1 MALIPVDNVGQVGI
15 VKEQSSWN
23 LPPNVWSDG
32 NNVRSEHDAIIKSPG
47 YADVMATVP
56 VAPLYIINLVTG
68 VNEYWIVGGLTAIHV
83 YDNSDV
89 SDTLDGG
96 ISAADTSITVDS
108 TTGFETAGTITIE
121 GEDIPYTGKTSTTFT
136 GCTRGGSAAIHADG
150 ATVTRTNKWYDLTR
164 GPGAGGAYD
173 ANATENWTSTVI
185 GGVLV
190 MSNGV
195 D

>member
-1 MALIPVDNVGQVGI
+1 MALIPVDNVGQIGI
-15 VKEQSSWN
+15 VKDINPWQ

-32 NNVRSEHDAIIKSPG
+32 NNVRAEHGAIAKSPG
-47 YADVMATVP
+47 YSNVMATVP
-56 VAPLYIINLVTG
+56 VAPYYITSLVTG

-108 TTGFETAGTITIE
+108 TTGFESNGTITIE
-121 GEDIPYTGKTSTTFT
+121 DEDIPYTGKTSTTFT

-150 ATVTRTNKWYDLTR
+150 ATVTRTKKWYDLTR
-164 GPGAGGAYD
+164 GAGR
-173 ANATENWTSTVI
+173 WRRVFR
-185 GGVLV
+185 
-190 MSNGV
+190 
-195 D
+195 